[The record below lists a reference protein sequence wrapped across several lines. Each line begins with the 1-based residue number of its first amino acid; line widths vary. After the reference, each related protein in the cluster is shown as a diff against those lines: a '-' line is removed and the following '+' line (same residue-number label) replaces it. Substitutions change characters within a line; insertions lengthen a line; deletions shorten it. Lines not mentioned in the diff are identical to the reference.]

1 MRIFH
6 SVKLP
11 SPSRKEILPA
21 HPSALLR
28 ALAACMMGLL
38 LLAASASAYNLE
50 KQVKKFTLANG
61 LKVLIV
67 ERTFSPTVSLY
78 LCHKAGAV
86 NESSAKTGAAHFL
99 EHMLF
104 KGTKTIG
111 TRDYVREQKVLAAIA
126 RAGEALDQERLK
138 EKAAD
143 QAEMARL
150 RKKLESLQEEH
161 RALMISNEINRLYTE
176 NGAENLNASTGQDL
190 TTYQVSLPA
199 NKLELWAR
207 IESDRMV
214 NPVFREF
221 YTERDVIMEER
232 RQSIES
238 DPDGKLLERFLA
250 AAFIAHPYGR
260 PIIGWPDDMSYL
272 SPQDL
277 ESFLRRHHTPDNTVI
292 AVVGNVKPG
301 EVMGIIE
308 KYFGAIPPGRI
319 PLAPITAEPLQ
330 LGERRI
336 RIDWEANP
344 RLLIGYHKP
353 TLPDYDDYVFDVIQ
367 TLLTDGRTSR
377 LYKTLVEEKG
387 VAEAVR
393 SGNGMPGTRYPNL
406 FTFYATPRHPHT
418 PAELETALNG
428 ELERLKKEPVAARE
442 LEKAKNTIKADFLR
456 SLNSNAGLAGMLS
469 YFETVAGDYR
479 YIINNME
486 IIDKITPEDIL
497 RTARKYF
504 TGENKTVA
512 VLSPGSASSL
522 VKR

>member
-1 MRIFH
+1 MRILH
-6 SVKLP
+6 AVKLP
-11 SPSRKEILPA
+11 CPSRKENSPV
-21 HPSALLR
+21 HPSAPR
-28 ALAACMMGLL
+28 QALAACLIGLL
-38 LLAASASAYNLE
+38 LLASSASAYDLE
-50 KQVKKFTLANG
+50 KQVKKFTLPNG

-78 LCHKAGAV
+78 LCHKVGAL
-86 NESSAKTGAAHFL
+86 NESSGKTGAAHFL

-104 KGTKTIG
+104 KGTTTIG
-111 TRDYVREQKVLAAIA
+111 ARDYGREHKMLAAIA
-126 RAGEALDQERLK
+126 RTGEALDQERLK

-143 QAEMARL
+143 QAKMARL
-150 RKKLESLQEEH
+150 RKKLESLQKEH

-221 YTERDVIMEER
+221 YTEREVIMEER

-238 DPDGKLLERFLA
+238 DPDGKLLEQFLA

-260 PIIGWPDDMSYL
+260 PIIGWPYDMSYL
-272 SPQDL
+272 SPKEL
-277 ESFLRRHHTPDNTVI
+277 ENFLRRHHTPDNTVI
-292 AVVGNVKPG
+292 AVVGDVKPG
-301 EVMGIIE
+301 EVIGIIE
-308 KYFGAIPPGRI
+308 KYFGAIPPSGI
-319 PLAPITAEPLQ
+319 PLTPITTEPLQ

-336 RIDWEANP
+336 RVDFAANP

-387 VAEAVR
+387 IAEAVR

-418 PAELETALNG
+418 LAELETALDG
-428 ELERLKKEPVAARE
+428 ELERLKKEPVGARE

-456 SLNSNAGLAGMLS
+456 SLDSNSGLAGMLS
-469 YFETVAGDYR
+469 YFEIVAGDYR
-479 YIINNME
+479 YIIKNME
-486 IIDKITPEDIL
+486 IINKITPEDIL

-504 TGENKTVA
+504 TRENKTVA
-512 VLSPGSASSL
+512 VLSPTNAS
-522 VKR
+522 